1 MTLAEQFKL
10 APNNEQWYPMR
21 IVNTHMESAMEESI
35 FDVIAP
41 KKAVNLSINSDLLS
55 KAKEHRINL
64 SKTLELSLI
73 ELLRQEKQREWRKKN
88 RQAVENYNH
97 RVRTHG
103 VFSEGLRKF

>member
-1 MTLAEQFKL
+1 
-10 APNNEQWYPMR
+10 
-21 IVNTHMESAMEESI
+21 MEESI

-41 KKAVNLSINSDLLS
+41 KKPVNLSINSDLLN

-88 RQAVENYNH
+88 RQAVENYNQ